1 MLEMTQTKKYIVK
14 EEVTKG
20 DVMRMI
26 DDAIDSKSMEKRVRD
41 ICDDVLEHMFK
52 TLWQRKQFWKK

>member
-1 MLEMTQTKKYIVK
+1 MLEMTQTNKYIVK

-41 ICDDVLEHMFK
+41 ICDDVLEFK